1 MDQQHQSY
9 YFSKCHLCWDEQ
21 NRLVSFAD
29 CENAGF
35 YQYDA
40 NGERTYKLTGGIAMQ
55 NIQGHWRSY
64 NLLDNPTLYTS
75 PYLVA
80 TPKGYTKHYYAES
93 ERVASMIGSGGLG
106 DITRTI
112 VNMEDLLTDFWVGED
127 GLRWEEVWIPEFY
140 ETKQEGSRN
149 HLTGVMMCAG
159 ADPIVEDNR
168 LVELRTYWQYIQDEG
183 EHECYWYHPDHLGSS
198 SWITFSDGE
207 AIQHLH
213 YLPWGEDF
221 VNQRS
226 STFDGARYTFS
237 AKEKDAET
245 GYSYF
250 GSRYYS
256 SDLSLWLSV
265 DPQASK
271 YPSSSPYVYC
281 ANNPIKLVDPNGE
294 EIGEYRDWN
303 GILLGTDGIDDL
315 NVYFVSDE
323 NSIDIIRNNDASG
336 KTTNRSDVKIDWET
350 NKIETHT
357 IVSVYDM
364 TVNNGGNREEAA
376 TFPGKSRLPKFYP
389 TGGDDGEIEID
400 SKGYLSIHSHKLNY
414 FDCPDGTGTCV
425 QTPHNLSDKDKA
437 VFPNYNYNVVV
448 GNSYQSVSNFS
459 TGTVYR
465 ERLGTA
471 VIYDSGKN
479 KIGEIRINNL
489 RQINFF

>member
-1 MDQQHQSY
+1 MNPHGP
-9 YFSKCHLCWDEQ
+9 
-21 NRLVSFAD
+21 VSPA
-29 CENAGF
+29 
-35 YQYDA
+35 
-40 NGERTYKLTGGIAMQ
+40 
-55 NIQGHWRSY
+55 H
-64 NLLDNPTLYTS
+64 
-75 PYLVA
+75 
-80 TPKGYTKHYYAES
+80 
-93 ERVASMIGSGGLG
+93 
-106 DITRTI
+106 
-112 VNMEDLLTDFWVGED
+112 
-127 GLRWEEVWIPEFY
+127 
-140 ETKQEGSRN
+140 
-149 HLTGVMMCAG
+149 
-159 ADPIVEDNR
+159 PI
-168 LVELRTYWQYIQDEG
+168 
-183 EHECYWYHPDHLGSS
+183 
-198 SWITFSDGE
+198 
-207 AIQHLH
+207 LH
-213 YLPWGEDF
+213 
-221 VNQRS
+221 
-226 STFDGARYTFS
+226 STFCIAHWTFTFS

-245 GYSYF
+245 GFSVTSLRSVSSSSLSQCQTSLAWHSLIRRF

-256 SDLSLWLSV
+256 SDLSIWLSV
-265 DPQASK
+265 EPMSDK
-271 YPSSSPYVYC
+271 YPSMSPYVYC
-281 ANNPIKLVDPNGE
+281 ANNPVKLVDPNGE

>member
-1 MDQQHQSY
+1 MGQQYQPY
-9 YFSKCHLCWDEQ
+9 YSKRHLCWDEQ
-21 NRLVSFAD
+21 NRLQGVMDDNSLSV
-29 CENAGF
+29 

-40 NGERTYKLTGGIAMQ
+40 NGDRTYKLTGKHTHQ
-55 NIQGHWRSY
+55 NISGTWHHFYQ
-64 NLLDNPTLYTS
+64 LDNATLYAS
-75 PYLVA
+75 PYLVV

-93 ERVASMIGSGGLG
+93 ERVASKLGKGGLQEL
-106 DITRTI
+106 DHLVVEEHLVSDKYFANTDHAQNVVYECLHAEETRPSAPLSYLYELIGTS
-112 VNMEDLLTDFWVGED
+112 NEPEDE
-127 GLRWEEVWIPEFY
+127 R
-140 ETKQEGSRN
+140 
-149 HLTGVMMCAG
+149 
-159 ADPIVEDNR
+159 
-168 LVELRTYWQYIQDEG
+168 
-183 EHECYWYHPDHLGSS
+183 YWYHPDHLGSS
-198 SWITFSDGE
+198 SWITYSNGE

-213 YLPWGEDF
+213 YLPYGEDL
-221 VNQRS
+221 VNQR
-226 STFDGARYTFS
+226 TTDYAARFTFS
-237 AKEKDAET
+237 AKEKDSET
-245 GYSYF
+245 GFSYF
-250 GSRYYS
+250 GSRYYN
-256 SDLSLWLSV
+256 SDLSIWLSV
-265 DPQASK
+265 DPMSDK
-271 YPSSSPYVYC
+271 YPSLSPYTYC